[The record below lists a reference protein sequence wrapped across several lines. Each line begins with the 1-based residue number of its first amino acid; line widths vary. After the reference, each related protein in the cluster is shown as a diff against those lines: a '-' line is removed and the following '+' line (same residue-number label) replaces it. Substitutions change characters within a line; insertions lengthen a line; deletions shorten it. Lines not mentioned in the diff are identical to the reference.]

1 MVPFHSHFVRIVTLL
16 LFLNGL
22 ASSFCWTT
30 SSTNV
35 LASHQDKTFSRLL
48 ETKLRL
54 TFQEEIDS
62 DIRPCGPSRE
72 KFLKNCAIAFV
83 GILGVPNESQALAS
97 YSANARNMERLNSGD
112 SSAGS
117 IYDNNPSSDKGKKRR
132 AMTGC
137 KVPTA
142 REEAAESVLK
152 IASLSEKDCNLRVM
166 EGDPEFM
173 LEALRKLD
181 CSACS
186 YGINDSR

>member
-1 MVPFHSHFVRIVTLL
+1 MLPRHATFVLL
-16 LFLNGL
+16 LFLNRL

-62 DIRPCGPSRE
+62 DIRPFDPTRE

-83 GILGVPNESQALAS
+83 SILGVPRKSTALAS

-112 SSAGS
+112 SSGGS

-152 IASLSEKDCNLRVM
+152 ISSLSEKDCNLRVM

-181 CSACS
+181 CSACP